1 MVFLPSCFHPLL
13 VETGHRAIKYNKVV
27 GVRETVLREGF
38 HLKIPFIERPI
49 IYDVKANPTIIKS
62 MTGSKGKEYCLI
74 KEFRF
79 AND

>member
-1 MVFLPSCFHPLL
+1 MVFLYSSLHPLL

-62 MTGSKGKEYCLI
+62 MTGSKGKEY
-74 KEFRF
+74 
-79 AND
+79 